1 MRLTFETAGGTR
13 IDIVSSF
20 EDVVSGYFIVYRDLD
35 VLLTRAKELGV
46 PPNGPMPVAVFKVL
60 VSENLVRR
68 RVL

>member
-20 EDVVSGYFIVYRDLD
+20 EEVVSGYFIVYRDIEA
-35 VLLTRAKELGV
+35 LLMRAKELGAT
-46 PPNGPMPVAVFKVL
+46 PNGPMPVAVFKIL